1 MSELE
6 GSLLNAT
13 ATLIMVLDLQGRILV
28 WNRACSEVT
37 EYAHDEVLGRCL
49 WDLLAIPEDIEG
61 ATKAF
66 HRLLAGEPGPHV
78 EGYIVT
84 KSGRR
89 RWITW
94 SHDLTRRRDGAVES
108 VVAVGIDRTDAK
120 QAEEAL
126 RVSEAKYAG
135 IVSIASDAII
145 TVDEAQRIVLFNEGA
160 EQAFGWSQ
168 DEMLGTPLDVLLP
181 ERFRDIHRGQIKD
194 FGAET
199 VKSRKKR
206 ERPTGIVGLRKNGEE
221 FPAEAA
227 ISKIEVNG
235 VFYFTA
241 VLRDTTEEK
250 RTERNKDFLAKVGA
264 VLAESIDYPQTLTSI
279 AALAVG
285 FLSDC
290 CIIEVVEDG
299 GLHHVKVVFSDEGKA
314 DLAERLQ
321 DIMLDRRRPHFL
333 WHEDV
338 ELKPM
343 VVTES
348 TTDHLASIAQAP
360 EHLHLLRELA
370 AVSYMVLPL
379 RDRGRLTGVMVLVSS
394 DPRRRQVPEDLKVGE
409 DFAHRAALALE
420 NARLYRVAHDAIRAR
435 DQVLSIIAHDL
446 RNPLNSVALA
456 AGGLLRKDPQDD
468 RRTATRKAAETIL
481 RSVQR
486 ADRLIQDILDVG
498 RFEGGRLSVDRTRVP
513 SRDLLIETLD
523 GFSSLALDAS
533 LELQAD
539 APATLPMVLGDRG
552 RLLQVL
558 SNLVGNAIKFTSAGG
573 HIRIGAERRGNEV
586 CFWVADTGSGIEAE
600 VLSHIFDRFWQAR
613 RTDRRGTGLGLFI
626 AKALVEAHGGRIWVE
641 SAPGQGS
648 TFYFTVSV
656 APTTEDRPGAVPHTP
671 T

>member
-1 MSELE
+1 MSELKS
-6 GSLLNAT
+6 SLLEAT
-13 ATLIMVLDLQGRILV
+13 ATLMMVLDRQGRILG
-28 WNRACSEVT
+28 WNLACSEVT
-37 EYAHDEVLGRCL
+37 EYAHDEVLGRCP
-49 WDLLAIPEDIEG
+49 WDLMAVPEDIERLKKG
-61 ATKAF
+61 F
-66 HRLLAGEPGPHV
+66 HRLLAGEPDPHA
-78 EGYIVT
+78 EGYVVT

-94 SHDLTRRRDGAVES
+94 SHDLTRSRDGAVES

-126 RVSEAKYAG
+126 RVSEAKLAG

-145 TVDEAQRIVLFNEGA
+145 TVDDAQRIVLFNEGA
-160 EQAFGWSQ
+160 EQAFGWSR
-168 DEMLGTPLDVLLP
+168 DEMLGRPLDVLLP

-199 VKSRKKR
+199 AKSRKKR
-206 ERPTGIVGLRKNGEE
+206 ERPAGIVGLRKNGEE
-221 FPAEAA
+221 FPAEAS
-227 ISKIEVNG
+227 ISKIKVNG
-235 VFYFTA
+235 VLYFTA
-241 VLRDTTEEK
+241 VLRDTTED
-250 RTERNKDFLAKVGA
+250 RRIERNKDFLARVGA

-290 CIIEVVEDG
+290 CIIQVVEDS

-314 DLAERLQ
+314 DLAERLR
-321 DIMLDRRRPHFL
+321 DIMLDRRELHFP
-333 WHEDV
+333 WHKEVED
-338 ELKPM
+338 KPTL
-343 VVTES
+343 VAECTA
-348 TTDHLASIAQAP
+348 DHLASIAQGP
-360 EHLHLLRELA
+360 EDLRLLRELA
-370 AVSYMVLPL
+370 PVSYIVLPL
-379 RDRGRLTGVMVLVSS
+379 RDRGRLAGFLALVCS
-394 DPRRRQVPEDLKVGE
+394 DPRRRQVPEDLKVAE

-420 NARLYRVAHDAIRAR
+420 NARLYRVAHDAILAR
-435 DQVLSIIAHDL
+435 DQVLGIVAHDL
-446 RNPLNSVALA
+446 RNPLNNVTLA
-456 AGGLLRKDPQDD
+456 AGALLRRDPRDD
-468 RRTATRKAAETIL
+468 RRRSTRKAAEAIL

-498 RFEGGRLSVDRTRVP
+498 RVEGGRLSVDRARVP

-523 GFSSLALDAS
+523 AFSPLALDAS
-533 LELQAD
+533 LELQAE

-558 SNLVGNAIKFTSAGG
+558 SNLVGNAIKFTPAGG
-573 HIRIGAERRGNEV
+573 RIRIGAEHRGDEV
-586 CFWVADTGSGIEAE
+586 GFWVSDTGPGIVAE
-600 VLSHIFDRFWQAR
+600 VMSHIFDRFWQAR

-656 APTTEDRPGAVPHTP
+656 APTVEDRSE
-671 T
+671 